1 MKVVINRD
9 WGGFELSDIALDLL
23 GIQFSSQIER
33 NDPRLVDVVEKLG
46 RDAGTKY
53 SSLLV
58 VEIPDDMPYYIDEY
72 DGFETIHENHRI
84 FPIREDA
91 K

>member
-1 MKVVINRD
+1 MRVVINRD

-23 GIQFSSQIER
+23 GIQFASQIER

-46 RDAGTKY
+46 KEAGTKY
-53 SSLLV
+53 SNLLV
-58 VEIPDDMPYYIDEY
+58 VEIPDNMPYYIHEY
-72 DGFETIHENHRI
+72 DGFETIHEQHRV
-84 FPIREDA
+84 FPEKESA

>member
-46 RDAGTKY
+46 IEAGTKY
-53 SSLLV
+53 SSLLI
-58 VEIPDDMPYYIDEY
+58 VEIPDDMPYYIEEY
-72 DGFETIHENHRI
+72 DGLETIHEQHRV
-84 FPIREDA
+84 FPEREST

>member
-1 MKVVINRD
+1 MRVVINRD

-23 GIQFSSQIER
+23 GIQFASKIER

-46 RDAGTKY
+46 KEAGTKY
-53 SSLLV
+53 SNLLV
-58 VEIPDDMPYYIDEY
+58 VEIPDNMPYYIHEY
-72 DGFETIHENHRI
+72 DGFETIHEQHRV
-84 FPIREDA
+84 FPEKESA